1 MDVTMARKSASDAGL
16 YDHFLWDIA
25 NPTVTEDRLQS
36 IAAAVCH
43 QYKTTR
49 ETKCVPDFY
58 PYSDL
63 KSTIRIENGITRIR
77 ISDILR
83 TAPEDILESLVHIL
97 IARALR
103 RKPQSHWLDRFNKYI
118 HQPDVEASH
127 ARTRRARHRKILSCP
142 QGKFHDLAASFQRVN
157 RQYFQDSLPQPNLSW
172 SPSRCRR
179 QLGYH
184 DSALN
189 LIVISR
195 YLDRR
200 DVPEL
205 VVDYI
210 MYHELLHTLIRP
222 KIHRGKRIVHPP
234 EFKHRER
241 EFEQFSEALRW
252 LGEVR
257 KR

>member
-1 MDVTMARKSASDAGL
+1 MDMTMARKSATDAGL
-16 YDHFLWDIA
+16 YDYFLWDIS
-25 NPTVTEDRLQS
+25 NPTVSEERLQS
-36 IAAAVCH
+36 IAAVVCR

-49 ETKCVPDFY
+49 ETACTSDFY

-83 TAPEDILESLVHIL
+83 TAPEDILESLIHIL

-103 RKPQSHWLDRFNKYI
+103 RKPQSQWLDRFTKYI
-118 HQPDVEASH
+118 QQPDVEASH
-127 ARTRRARHRKILSCP
+127 AQMRRARHRKILTGP
-142 QGKFHDLAASFQRVN
+142 QGKFHDLTASFQRVN

-172 SPSRCRR
+172 SPTRSRR

-184 DSALN
+184 DSALQ

-200 DVPEL
+200 GVPER

-222 KIHRGKRIVHPP
+222 EIRRGKRIVHPP
-234 EFKHRER
+234 EFKRRER
-241 EFEQFSEALRW
+241 EFEHYNEALRW

-257 KR
+257 KG